1 MYQNYQYEVDP
12 KDPLKP
18 LYQGTFE
25 EKVTVGGKERRYLVY
40 IPKGVRPSTAGVFIL
55 PENGKTA
62 DDLWRDSWW
71 RMIADT
77 EETKEKLIVFF
88 LEPENDTWN
97 TDEPYGKPDGD
108 VAYIEQV
115 YLAGAQRFK
124 FCVHE
129 AKFYLTGCREGG
141 VLANMAAMY
150 NPAVW
155 AGVATVGGSQVN
167 ENYRQAA
174 AEDFC
179 TNLDGFIDETH
190 RLNLKKAISRC
201 LHG

>member
-12 KDPLKP
+12 KDPFKP

-25 EKVTVGGKERRYLVY
+25 ETVEVGGKTRRYLLY
-40 IPKGVRPSTAGVFIL
+40 IPEGARPSTAGVFVL

-62 DDLWRDSWW
+62 DDLWRESGW

-77 EETKEKLIVFF
+77 EETKEKLILFF
-88 LEPENDTWN
+88 LEPENGKWQL
-97 TDEPYGKPDGD
+97 DEPYGKPDGD

-115 YLAGAQRFK
+115 YLAGTQRLK

-129 AKFYLTGCREGG
+129 SKFYLTGCREGG
-141 VLANMAAMY
+141 VMANMAAMY

-155 AGVATVGGSQVN
+155 AGVVSARRCRRTTARR
-167 ENYRQAA
+167 RQ
-174 AEDFC
+174 
-179 TNLDGFIDETH
+179 
-190 RLNLKKAISRC
+190 RISAPIWTA
-201 LHG
+201 LSTKPIVWG